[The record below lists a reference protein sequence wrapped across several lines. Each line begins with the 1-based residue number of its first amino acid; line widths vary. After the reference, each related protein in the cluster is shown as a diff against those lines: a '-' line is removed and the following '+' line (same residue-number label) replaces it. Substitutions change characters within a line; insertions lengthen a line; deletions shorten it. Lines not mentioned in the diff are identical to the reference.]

1 MEWTRE
7 VRMESDE
14 EKEKRPK
21 KARKPRSEAPSG
33 DEGEPR
39 KKRRGKLKRSSDDQ
53 GDEDGAIFTDEEDA
67 ERPAKKVNIFSRHL
81 HTETDSMSSVLR
93 RSASLEMMTTMNP
106 PTLAKSNCTCIHF
119 GFWIT
124 KLKSDN
130 SKSKEMISDSDEE
143 MT

>member
-1 MEWTRE
+1 
-7 VRMESDE
+7 MESDE

-53 GDEDGAIFTDEEDA
+53 GDEDGAIFTDEDDA
-67 ERPAKKVNIFSRHL
+67 ERPAKKVNILSLRAF
-81 HTETDSMSSVLR
+81 TETNSTSSVLR
-93 RSASLEMMTTMNP
+93 RSASLETMTRMNP
-106 PTLAKSNCTCIHF
+106 PTLAKSNCTCVHF
-119 GFWIT
+119 SVDDEI
-124 KLKSDN
+124 KSDN

-143 MT
+143 MS